1 MRIADI
7 MKIDTYVKYD
17 RIRQEELEKYN
28 KQIASGKKVL
38 VPSNDVI
45 ASVSALRLK
54 KYNAEIDS
62 FLRNM
67 DFVSNIQSLAESA
80 LDNVVKAG
88 QEVRVEIVRLLNT
101 GVLDKED
108 ANIIKEYLTSM
119 RDYIIK
125 EANISIGDTRL
136 FGGVKS
142 QTDPFDSNGV
152 YQGDNIETT
161 APVAKGTELNTTF
174 DGSKYFGVDT
184 ANGNKMAI
192 VEAIDKII
200 EIIDG
205 ASASPPTNSLGEL
218 NSYTFSNVT
227 VNGKTYNNVKILEL
241 FDIGLNTVMQYRSV
255 IGSQMKVINDIKTQY
270 QSNKVNNNELISNLE
285 DADMPESITKLY
297 QVQTAYQAL
306 IASYNQN
313 KDLSLLKYYK

>member
-205 ASASPPTNSLGEL
+205 ASASPPTHSLGEL

-227 VNGKTYNNVKILEL
+227 VNGKTYNNIKILDL

>member
-38 VPSNDVI
+38 VPSDDVI

-67 DFVSNIQSLAESA
+67 DFVSNIQSLAETA
-80 LDNVVKAG
+80 LDNVAKAG

-142 QTDPFDSNGV
+142 QTDPFDSSGV

-205 ASASPPTNSLGEL
+205 ASASPPTHSLGEL
-218 NSYTFSNVT
+218 NSYTFSGVT
-227 VNGKTYNNVKILEL
+227 VNGKTYNNIKILEL

-285 DADMPESITKLY
+285 DANMPESITKLY

-313 KDLSLLKYYK
+313 KDLSLLKYY